1 MNDIGKKT
9 NMTEILIAVEYP
21 INLRGCLD
29 AGTEMSKK
37 QMNVKRVGLIYVSV
51 KQAFWVVGGKMT
63 SFPTNH
69 KREREQ
75 KLRKRKSAPT
85 PLKNSKFLSPNKTLH
100 LTFHLGEM
108 VATWHSQMV
117 LSPNGISYVFMT
129 NFC

>member
-1 MNDIGKKT
+1 
-9 NMTEILIAVEYP
+9 MTDILIAVEYP

-29 AGTEMSKK
+29 AGTEMSRK
-37 QMNVKRVGLIYVSV
+37 QMNVKRIGLIYVSV
-51 KQAFWVVGGKMT
+51 KQASWAVGGKMT

-85 PLKNSKFLSPNKTLH
+85 TQVTPPKNSKFLSPKQGLTPH
-100 LTFHLGEM
+100 LSLGEM

-117 LSPNGISYVFMT
+117 LSPDGKC
-129 NFC
+129 FCF